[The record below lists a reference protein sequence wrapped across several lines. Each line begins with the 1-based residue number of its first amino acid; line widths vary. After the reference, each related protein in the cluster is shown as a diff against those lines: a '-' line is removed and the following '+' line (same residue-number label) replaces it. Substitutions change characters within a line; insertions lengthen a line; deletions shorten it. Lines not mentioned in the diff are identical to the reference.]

1 MRTFRCVLGIG
12 TAAIVLAACGS
23 SGPSSS
29 TLSLSAARAKYSAA
43 LAPVTSA
50 LNAFDSKAIA
60 WTASTTDTQAVA
72 DAHSAI
78 AALQTFTTTLTNDKW
93 PSVASSD
100 VHSVIGALGT
110 MTTHLQS
117 LSSLNMS
124 HESTWFNT
132 TFAQD
137 STKVATANVL
147 VYHDLGITPTGP

>member
-1 MRTFRCVLGIG
+1 MRTIRCVLGVA

-50 LNAFDSKAIA
+50 LNAFDSKAIT
-60 WTASTTDTQAVA
+60 WTASTTDAQAVA
-72 DAHSAI
+72 DAQPAT
-78 AALQTFTTTLTNDKW
+78 AALQTFTTTLSNEKW

-100 VHSVIGALGT
+100 IQSVIGALGT
-110 MTTHLQS
+110 MTSHLQD
-117 LSSLNMS
+117 LSSFNMS

-137 STKVATANVL
+137 SAKVATANAL
-147 VYHDLGITPTGP
+147 VYHDLGITPSGP